1 MSDHLEEATGFLLL
15 SEHGSSG
22 RNGRSLTKPRG
33 TAAWA
38 TRPPQAPTPALVS
51 VATSVPVLSPSLS
64 GPATSTKLLS
74 APIPFSLIRSHRR
87 ALLLRMVVSTELENE
102 SPVWASFPS
111 VLETQGCLFT
121 ERFLD
126 QDKAKNDFVSV

>member
-1 MSDHLEEATGFLLL
+1 MGHMP
-15 SEHGSSG
+15 H
-22 RNGRSLTKPRG
+22 
-33 TAAWA
+33 
-38 TRPPQAPTPALVS
+38 QALTPALVS

-74 APIPFSLIRSHRR
+74 APILFSLIRSHGG
-87 ALLLRMVVSTELENE
+87 ALLPRTEVSTELENE

-111 VLETQGCLFT
+111 VLKIQGCFFT

-126 QDKAKNDFVSV
+126 RDKAKNNFVSV